1 MLFDVSKIVL
11 AATLAI
17 SGAAQAQQPDVSLV
31 ADTAEEGAASEG
43 AAAESQIVV
52 TGRAAKLYRAEETAS
67 GKLLTEP
74 LASSQTIT
82 VITSELIED
91 QGARDAQDL
100 YRNISGVSF
109 FSYAGVTARGF
120 RQQENF
126 YDGLR
131 GDPYIG
137 FAVPQLFNIERVEF
151 LKGPA
156 GMLYGQTA
164 PGGLFNY
171 VTKKPSDRFEASVKA
186 VAGTESRY
194 GGQVEATGPIGQV
207 VALRAGAFFEDRDL
221 PRTFAANKSLILDGG
236 VSFDLGPARLTA
248 QALRIEQD
256 LPANRLRGIP
266 VDNDGEFLADRR
278 WNHNEPTDFLDL
290 RSTSFY
296 ARFEAQPLAGLSLD
310 VSARRIDSNETQQY
324 HEPFLLDQQSRA
336 VDVDGDGVTDGISRE
351 FRDQFRDSNIWSFG
365 GNAVWS
371 TQLSGTV
378 SNRVLAGFDYSTDEA
393 EFLGRSLRGRATVS
407 AGRPC
412 PLTFEN
418 PVYRACFAENYA
430 LPPQSR
436 TLTETKRYGFYALN
450 ELTVG
455 PLIAIAG
462 IRTDTFDDT
471 SVANNGAVTT
481 FEGSDESYRLGLVY
495 RVLDDISLYAQYAT
509 SFEPQSASAQ
519 DPRAGGPFEPTTG
532 DMLEGGVKTALLNGR
547 IQAGLAL
554 YRIVR
559 SNLLQSTGDDPEGDG
574 VNNSIAFGEVT
585 SKGVDFDLAADITPN
600 WVLTFN
606 YSYNDTRITED
617 NGRTGLANAVGDRFA
632 NAPEHKLG
640 FWTRY
645 QFPAVGLAF
654 ALGGDYVSE
663 RISLSNQP
671 VNPYFVFDGS
681 IAWTRGP
688 IEARLRVDNI
698 FDKTYA
704 ASGFNDRGG
713 HFPGEP
719 RSAFVEVGY
728 SF

>member
-1 MLFDVSKIVL
+1 MSVRTSAI
-11 AATLAI
+11 ALAI
-17 SGAAQAQQPDVSLV
+17 ALSLPSAARAQQSEGET
-31 ADTAEEGAASEG
+31 TAEAD
-43 AAAESQIVV
+43 AAEESEIIV
-52 TGRAAKLYRAEETAS
+52 TGRAAKLYRVDETAS
-67 GKLLTEP
+67 GKMPTEP

-82 VITSELIED
+82 VITSDLIED

-171 VTKKPSDRFEASVKA
+171 VTKKPAERFEASVKG
-186 VAGTESRY
+186 VVGTENRW
-194 GGQVEATGPIGQV
+194 GGQAEASGPIGEV
-207 VALRAGAFFEDRDL
+207 VGIRGGVFYEDRDL
-221 PRTFAANKSLILDGG
+221 PRTFAANESLILDGG
-236 VSFDLGPARLTA
+236 VSFDLGPVKLIT

-278 WNHNEPTDFLDL
+278 WNHNEPTDFLAL

-296 ARFEAQPLAGLSLD
+296 ARAEAQPLAGIAID
-310 VSARRIDSNETQQY
+310 VSARRIDSSETQQY
-324 HEPFLLDQQSRA
+324 HEPFLLDQQNRI
-336 VDVDGDGVTDGISRE
+336 VDTDADGVVDGVSRE
-351 FRDQFRDSNIWSFG
+351 FRDQYRDSDIWSVG
-365 GNAVWS
+365 GNAIWS
-371 TQLSGTV
+371 TRLSDAV
-378 SNRVLAGFDYSTDEA
+378 SNRMLAGFDYSTDDA
-393 EFLGRSLRGRATVS
+393 VMLGASLRGRATAV

-412 PLTFEN
+412 PLTFAD
-418 PVYRACFAENYA
+418 PVYRACDSSTYA
-430 LPPQSR
+430 MPAQTR
-436 TLTETKRYGFYALN
+436 TLTDTQRRGFYALN
-450 ELTVG
+450 ELTIGRV
-455 PLIAIAG
+455 IAVAG
-462 IRTDTFDDT
+462 IRTDTFEDIST
-471 SVANNGAVTT
+471 AANGAVTR
-481 FEGSDESYRLGLVY
+481 FEGSGETYRLGLVW
-495 RVLDDISLYAQYAT
+495 RVRDDVSLFAQYAT

-519 DPRAGGPFEPTTG
+519 DPRAGGPFAPTSG
-532 DMLEGGVKTALLNGR
+532 NMVEGGVKTALFGDR
-547 IQAGLAL
+547 IQTSLAL

-559 SNLLQSTGDDPEGDG
+559 ENLLQSTGNDPEGDG

-585 SKGVDFDLAADITPN
+585 SKGVDFDLATDITRD

-606 YSYNDTRITED
+606 YAYNDTRVTASNTPANGGITNVV
-617 NGRTGLANAVGDRFA
+617 NGGRFA
-632 NAPEHKLG
+632 NAPQHKLG

-645 QFPAVGLAF
+645 QFPAAGLAF

-663 RISLSNQP
+663 RTSLSNQP

-681 IAWTRGP
+681 ISWQRGP

-698 FDKTYA
+698 FDETYA

-719 RSAFVEVGY
+719 RSAFLEVGY
-728 SF
+728 NF